1 MSNSFLVRPCG
12 TSMISSLA
20 ITRFI
25 RRPTLCAM
33 AKLTSRQSRSAL
45 FKKAASKQ
53 THRSGRSNQ
62 PGRGIASRRQ
72 VRTRVS
78 SDHLWRLSKG
88 AQEGAAHAVA
98 IGETRLP
105 GDDVDRMA
113 ALLHHQA
120 GGLDAKVLDRLGRR
134 LTGLGAERTAE
145 LTRAQM
151 RRVRKL
157 LNRQLRVEI
166 ALRIGQCVLD
176 TVGFGLQLQQGRE
189 LRLAAG
195 AAMVN
200 DQLSGHGP
208 GDNCTQILFDH
219 SQCEVYASSHP
230 SRGPHRAVDDE

>member
-1 MSNSFLVRPCG
+1 M
-12 TSMISSLA
+12 
-20 ITRFI
+20 
-25 RRPTLCAM
+25 
-33 AKLTSRQSRSAL
+33 
-45 FKKAASKQ
+45 
-53 THRSGRSNQ
+53 
-62 PGRGIASRRQ
+62 
-72 VRTRVS
+72 
-78 SDHLWRLSKG
+78 SKG
-88 AQEGAAHAVA
+88 TQEGATHAVA
-98 IGETRLP
+98 IGKARLP

-134 LTGLGAERTAE
+134 VTGLGAERTAE

-195 AAMVN
+195 AAMVQHKPARN
-200 DQLSGHGP
+200 SARRFEAE
-208 GDNCTQILFDH
+208 ILFDQ
-219 SQCEVYASSHP
+219 SMKWVMATLAGKKPDIDRVGLSYMLMGEARQGQGAPKAKDPRQVKEWFYI
-230 SRGPHRAVDDE
+230 GPHVMLVPRAGYESQNCEPRTFLGERVSAAPNACVTRAEA

>member
-1 MSNSFLVRPCG
+1 MSNSFSVQPCG

-33 AKLTSRQSRSAL
+33 AKLTSKQSRSAL
-45 FKKAASKQ
+45 LKKAASKQ

-72 VRTRVS
+72 LRTRVS

-134 LTGLGAERTAE
+134 LAGLGVERTAE
-145 LTRAQM
+145 LARTQM
-151 RRVRKL
+151 GRVGKL
-157 LNRQLRVEI
+157 FNRQLRGEI
-166 ALRIGQCVLD
+166 ALCIGQCA
-176 TVGFGLQLQQGRE
+176 
-189 LRLAAG
+189 LAFAG
-195 AAMVN
+195 
-200 DQLSGHGP
+200 
-208 GDNCTQILFDH
+208 
-219 SQCEVYASSHP
+219 
-230 SRGPHRAVDDE
+230 